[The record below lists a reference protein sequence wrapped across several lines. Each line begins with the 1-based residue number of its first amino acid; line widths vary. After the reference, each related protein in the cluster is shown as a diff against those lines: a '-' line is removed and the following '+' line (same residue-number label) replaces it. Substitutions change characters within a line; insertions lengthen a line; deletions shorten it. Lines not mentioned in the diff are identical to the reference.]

1 MTKTEIC
8 NLALSLVSA
17 NTATDIDTDTTPQ
30 AEAVRR
36 WFAPA
41 RDEALAS
48 HPWNFA
54 MKRAH
59 LTLTWTDFSGVA
71 LADAGASDEI
81 RVTATSHGRATGQRI
96 HIQDVEGVTA
106 ANGTWRITVVDANT
120 FDLDGSVFSG
130 SHTSGT
136 GEWIIAPMSGW
147 DYQHSIPSD
156 SLRVVRV
163 NGEEGNEEDS
173 QPYAIEQGYLLTDA
187 DVVELSYVYQ
197 HTTVTTWTQDFINA
211 FAYLLASYIASE
223 IIKSTDKSEQMRR
236 QFEGIIAPQKRRT
249 DARSGKGRR
258 LQQVYDSDL
267 VRARRGVISTR

>member
-17 NTATDIDTDTTPQ
+17 NTATDIDTDSTPQ

-54 MKRAH
+54 MKRAR
-59 LTLTWTDFSGVA
+59 LTLTWTALSGVA
-71 LADAGASDEI
+71 LADNGSGLI
-81 RVTATSHGRATGQRI
+81 RVTHNTHSLQTGNRL
-96 HIQDVEGVTA
+96 HIRNVQGVPN
-106 ANGTWRITVVDANT
+106 ANGTWYITRIDNHT
-120 FDLDGSVFSG
+120 FDLVDSVYSG
-130 SHTSGT
+130 THTSGT
-136 GEWIIAPMSGW
+136 GEWLLAPLTGW
-147 DYQHSIPSD
+147 EYQHAIPD
-156 SLRVVRV
+156 DNLRVVRV

-187 DVVELSYVYQ
+187 DVAEIRYVYQ

-236 QFEGIIAPQKRRT
+236 QFEGLIAPQKRRN
-249 DARSGKGRR
+249 DSRAGKPRV
-258 LQQVYDSDL
+258 LQPVYDSDL

>member
-41 RDEALAS
+41 RDECLAS

-54 MKRAH
+54 TKRGH
-59 LTLTWTDFSGVA
+59 LVLTWTDLSGTA

-81 RVTATSHGRATGQRI
+81 RVTATSHGLTTGDRV
-96 HIQDVEGVTA
+96 HIQDAEGVPA
-106 ANGTWRITVVDANT
+106 ANGTWRVTVINANT
-120 FDLDGSVFSG
+120 FDLDDSVFSG
-130 SHTSGT
+130 THTADT
-136 GEWIIAPMSGW
+136 GEWILAPLSGW
-147 DYQHSIPSD
+147 DYKHTIPSD
-156 SLRVVRV
+156 CLRVVRV

-173 QPYAIEQGYLLTDA
+173 EPYAIEGGFILTDA
-187 DVVELSYVYQ
+187 DEVDLSYVYQ

-211 FAYLLASYIASE
+211 YAYLLASYIASE
-223 IIKSTDKSEQMRR
+223 IVKSTDKSEQMRR
-236 QFEGIIAPQKRRT
+236 QFEGIIAPQKRRN
-249 DARSGKGRR
+249 DSRSGKGRV
-258 LQQVYDSDL
+258 LQPVYDSDMI
-267 VRARRGVISTR
+267 RARRGILATR

>member
-17 NTATDIDTDTTPQ
+17 NTATDIDTDSTPQ

-54 MKRAH
+54 MKRAR
-59 LTLTWTDFSGVA
+59 LTLTWTALSGVA
-71 LADAGASDEI
+71 LADNGSGLI
-81 RVTATSHGRATGQRI
+81 RVTATSHGLSTGNRIHLRNATGCP
-96 HIQDVEGVTA
+96 A
-106 ANGTWRITVVDANT
+106 ANGTWYITRIDADN
-120 FDLDGSVFSG
+120 FDLVDSVYSG
-130 SHTSGT
+130 THTSGT
-136 GEWIIAPMSGW
+136 GEWILAPLTGW
-147 DYQHSIPSD
+147 EYQHTIPSD
-156 SLRVVRV
+156 NLRVVRV

-173 QPYAIEQGYLLTDA
+173 QPYAIEQGHLLTDA
-187 DVVELSYVYQ
+187 DVAEIRYVYQ

-236 QFEGIIAPQKRRT
+236 QFEGLIAPQKRRN
-249 DARSGKGRR
+249 DSRAGKPRV
-258 LQQVYDSDL
+258 LQPVYDSDL

>member
-17 NTATDIDTDTTPQ
+17 NTATDIDVDSTPQ

-54 MKRAH
+54 MKRAR
-59 LTLTWTDFSGVA
+59 LTLTWTALSGVA
-71 LADAGASDEI
+71 LADNGSGLI
-81 RVTATSHGRATGQRI
+81 RVTHNTHSLQTGNRL
-96 HIQDVEGVTA
+96 HIRNVQGVPS
-106 ANGTWRITVVDANT
+106 ANGTWYVTRIDQHTL
-120 FDLDGSVFSG
+120 DLQDSVFSG
-130 SHTSGT
+130 THTSGT
-136 GEWIIAPMSGW
+136 GEWILAPLTGW
-147 DYQHSIPSD
+147 EYQHTIPSD
-156 SLRVVRV
+156 NLRVVRV

-173 QPYAIEQGYLLTDA
+173 QPYTIEQGYLLTDA
-187 DVVELSYVYQ
+187 DVAEIRYVYQ

-236 QFEGIIAPQKRRT
+236 QFEGLIAPQKRRN
-249 DARSGKGRR
+249 DSRAGKPRV
-258 LQQVYDSDL
+258 LQPVYDSDL
-267 VRARRGVISTR
+267 VRARRGIISTR

>member
-17 NTATDIDTDTTPQ
+17 NTATDIDADSTPQ

-36 WFAPA
+36 WFVPA

-54 MKRAH
+54 TKRAR
-59 LTLTWTDFSGVA
+59 LTLTWTALSGVA
-71 LADAGASDEI
+71 LADNGSGLI
-81 RVTATSHGRATGQRI
+81 RVTHNTHSMQTGDRI
-96 HIQDVEGVTA
+96 HMRNVQGVPA
-106 ANGTWRITVVDANT
+106 ANGTWYITRITQHI
-120 FDLDGSVFSG
+120 FDLQDSVFSG
-130 SHTSGT
+130 THTSGT
-136 GEWIIAPMSGW
+136 GEWLLAPLTGW
-147 DYQHSIPSD
+147 DYQHTIPSD

-173 QPYAIEQGYLLTDA
+173 QPYAIEQGLLLTDA
-187 DVVELSYVYQ
+187 DIVELRYVYQ
-197 HTTVTTWTQDFINA
+197 NTTVTTWTQDFINA

-258 LQQVYDSDL
+258 LQPVYDSDL
-267 VRARRGVISTR
+267 IRARRGVISTR

>member
-17 NTATDIDTDTTPQ
+17 NTATDIDADSTPQ

-36 WFAPA
+36 WFVPA

-54 MKRAH
+54 TKRAR
-59 LTLTWTDFSGVA
+59 LTLTWTALSGVA
-71 LADAGASDEI
+71 LANNGSGLI
-81 RVTATSHGRATGQRI
+81 RVTHNTHSMQTGDRI
-96 HIQDVEGVTA
+96 HMRNVQGVPA
-106 ANGTWRITVVDANT
+106 ANGTWYITRITQHI
-120 FDLDGSVFSG
+120 FDLQDSVFSG

-136 GEWIIAPMSGW
+136 GEWLLAPLTGW
-147 DYQHSIPSD
+147 DYQHTIPSD

-173 QPYAIEQGYLLTDA
+173 QPYAIEQGLLLTDA
-187 DVVELSYVYQ
+187 DVVELRYVYQ

-258 LQQVYDSDL
+258 LQPVYDSDII
-267 VRARRGVISTR
+267 RARRGVISTR

>member
-17 NTATDIDTDTTPQ
+17 NTATDIDTDSTPQ

-41 RDEALAS
+41 RDECLAS

-54 MKRAH
+54 MKRGF

-81 RVTATSHGRATGQRI
+81 RVTATAHGLSTGDRI
-96 HIQDVEGVTA
+96 HIQDVGGVPA
-106 ANGTWRITVVDANT
+106 GNGTWRITVIDPDT

-130 SHTSGT
+130 AHISGA
-136 GEWIIAPMSGW
+136 GEWILAPLHGW
-147 DYQHSIPSD
+147 GYRHAIPSD
-156 SLRVVRV
+156 CLRVVRV
-163 NGEEGNEEDS
+163 NGEDGNEEDS
-173 QPYAIEQGYLLTDA
+173 APYAIEAGYILSDDIELELT
-187 DVVELSYVYQ
+187 YVYQ

-211 FAYLLASYIASE
+211 YAFLLASYIAPE
-223 IIKSTDKSEQMRR
+223 IIKSTERGEQMRR
-236 QFEGIIAPQKRRT
+236 QFEGIIGPQARRN
-249 DARSGKGRR
+249 DARAGKGRV
-258 LQQVYDSDL
+258 LQPSYDSDMI
-267 VRARRGVISTR
+267 RARRGQISTR

>member
-17 NTATDIDTDTTPQ
+17 NTATDIDTDSTPQ

-54 MKRAH
+54 MKRAR
-59 LTLTWTDFSGVA
+59 LTLTWTALSGVA
-71 LADAGASDEI
+71 LADNGSGLI
-81 RVTATSHGRATGQRI
+81 RVTAVAHGLSTGNRSHMRE
-96 HIQDVEGVTA
+96 VEGCPA
-106 ANGTWRITVVDANT
+106 ANGTWYITRIDADN
-120 FDLDGSVFSG
+120 FDLVDSVYSG
-130 SHTSGT
+130 THTSGT
-136 GEWIIAPMSGW
+136 GEWILAPLTGW
-147 DYQHSIPSD
+147 EYQHTIPSD
-156 SLRVVRV
+156 NLRVVRV

-187 DVVELSYVYQ
+187 DVAEIRYVYQ

-223 IIKSTDKSEQMRR
+223 IIKSTDKSEQMWL
-236 QFEGIIAPQKRRT
+236 QFEGLIAPQKRRN
-249 DARSGKGRR
+249 DSRAGKPRV
-258 LQQVYDSDL
+258 LQPVYDSDL